1 MNIVLFGFKS
11 SGKGWVGKSLAKIL
25 KQDFIDTDD
34 ILEDIYFEKTGE
46 KLDYRKIAKKHGLD
60 FFRQLE
66 KDAVKKIS
74 GLDNKVIA
82 TGGGTALFE
91 ENVAKFKKNGKMVL
105 LRVDKEKL
113 FNRIM
118 SEGIPSFFDS
128 KNPENSFERLF
139 KERME
144 KFEEIKDIAVECT
157 DKTAEQISEEIIKQL
172 GKD

>member
-11 SGKGWVGKSLAKIL
+11 TGKGWVGKALAKIL
-25 KQDFIDTDD
+25 KRDFIDTDD
-34 ILEDIYFEKTGE
+34 VLEDIYFERTGE
-46 KLDYRKIAKKHGLD
+46 RLDYRQIAKKHGLG

-74 GLDNKVIA
+74 EVDNKVIA
-82 TGGGTALFE
+82 TGGGTAMFS
-91 ENVAKFKKNGKMVL
+91 ENVDKFKKNGKMVL

-128 KNPENSFERLF
+128 KNPKKSFETLF

-144 KFEEIKDIAVECT
+144 KFEKIMDIAVECT
-157 DKTAEQISEEIIKQL
+157 DKTAEQISEEIIKGI
-172 GKD
+172 GKA